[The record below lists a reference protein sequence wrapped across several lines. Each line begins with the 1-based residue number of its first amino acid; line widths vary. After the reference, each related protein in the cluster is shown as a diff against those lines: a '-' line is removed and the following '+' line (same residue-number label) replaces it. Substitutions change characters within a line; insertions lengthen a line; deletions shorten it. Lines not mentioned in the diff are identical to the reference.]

1 MKIRAAVI
9 DLDGTLIGEN
19 EEISARVLRAVT
31 RLSQLVPVS
40 IATGREAVHTINYA
54 RQLGLTTPQIC
65 DGGAAILDPGSGRPL
80 WTRPLHPAQAREI
93 IRALHSDRAEFI
105 ATYPGGSF
113 TDYTRITHWNMVRIS
128 ALDLDEE
135 CADKLVRRFSVNT
148 GLHVVKV
155 FLPYNGLWAVDYTS
169 CQVDKA
175 AAALHLAG
183 MYHVDAG
190 DIMAAGDSYND
201 IPLLRMCGLAVAM
214 GNAPDELKAIADY
227 VAPPVEEDGLAVA
240 IEELASLPPLP
251 D

>member
-9 DLDGTLIGEN
+9 DLDGTLIGKN
-19 EEISARVLRAVT
+19 EEISARVYRAVT

-40 IATGREAVHTINYA
+40 IATGREAVHTIKFA

-65 DGGAAILDPGSGRPL
+65 DGGAAILDPASGQPL

-93 IRALHSDRAEFI
+93 IRALQRDRAEFI
-105 ATYPGGSF
+105 ATYPGGSV
-113 TDYTRITHWNMVRIS
+113 TDYTNIIHWNMVRIS

-135 CADKLVRRFSVNT
+135 GADKLVRRFSVNP
-148 GLHVVKV
+148 GLNVVKV
-155 FLPYNGLWAVDYTS
+155 FLPYNGFWAVDYTR

-183 MYHVDAG
+183 MYQVDAG

-201 IPLLRMCGLAVAM
+201 IPLLQMCGLGVAM

-240 IEELASLPPLP
+240 IEELALLQQ
-251 D
+251 

>member
-9 DLDGTLIGEN
+9 DLDGTLIGQN
-19 EEISARVLRAVT
+19 EQISPRVYRAVT

-40 IATGREAVHTINYA
+40 IATGREAGHTIKYA

-65 DGGAAILDPGSGRPL
+65 DGGAAILNPSNGRSI
-80 WTRPLHPAQAREI
+80 WTRPLPPAQAQDIILALRSREV
-93 IRALHSDRAEFI
+93 EFI

-113 TDYTRITHWNMVRIS
+113 TDYAGITHWNMVRIS

-135 CADKLVRRFSVNT
+135 GADELVSCFSADP
-148 GLHVVKV
+148 GLNVVKV
-155 FLPYNGLWAVDYTS
+155 FLPYNGFWAVDYTS
-169 CQVDKA
+169 CRVDKA

-183 MYHVDAG
+183 LYQVAAG

-201 IPLLRMCGLAVAM
+201 IPLLRMCGLGVAM
-214 GNAPDELKAIADY
+214 CNAPDELKAIADY

-240 IEELASLPPLP
+240 IEELALL
-251 D
+251 

>member
-1 MKIRAAVI
+1 MNIRAAVI
-9 DLDGTLIGEN
+9 DLDGTLIGR
-19 EEISARVLRAVT
+19 EEVISARVHRAVT

-40 IATGREAVHTINYA
+40 IATGREAVHTIKYA

-65 DGGAAILDPGSGRPL
+65 DGGAAILDPASGRPL
-80 WTRPLHPAQAREI
+80 WTRPLRPAQAREI
-93 IRALHSDRAEFI
+93 IQALQKDRAEFI

-113 TDYTRITHWNMVRIS
+113 TDYTQITHWNMVRIS
-128 ALDLDEE
+128 ALDLDEGA
-135 CADKLVRRFSVNT
+135 ADELVRRFSVNSS
-148 GLHVVKV
+148 LHVVKV
-155 FLPYNGLWAVDYTS
+155 FLPYNGFWAVDYTS
-169 CQVDKA
+169 CQADKA

-183 MYHVDAG
+183 MYHVAAG

-227 VAPPVEEDGLAVA
+227 VAPPVEQDGLAVA
-240 IEELASLPPLP
+240 VEELALLPPLP